1 MIIELCLGLVVAL
14 IQVYNANG
22 IYTNFLWTKILI
34 LNLNTDFVLYTP
46 NQDFTGAD
54 SFILKVNDGNSNNK
68 SGKSRDFQTR
78 LISSMIAGI
87 IVGLT
92 RLEKTPRKLEIV

>member
-1 MIIELCLGLVVAL
+1 M
-14 IQVYNANG
+14 
-22 IYTNFLWTKILI
+22 
-34 LNLNTDFVLYTP
+34 
-46 NQDFTGAD
+46 
-54 SFILKVNDGNSNNK
+54 KVNDVNSNNK